1 MLGSRRTWRIPAV
14 VAVLLCATQ
23 LWSQEHQPPKVRK
36 VPTYLA
42 ADEARS
48 STLYERVLPTVV
60 TILTAERVPTS
71 EGLELHEG
79 LGSGVLIS
87 NQCHV
92 LTAAHV
98 ISGADRILVKT
109 FDDKLR
115 EAELLFSEA
124 GADIA
129 LLRLVEADPNLPHAV
144 LGDSDVLTVG
154 QATYIIG
161 SPYGLEHSFSVGH
174 ISAFREFDRL
184 YDGSIVV
191 EFIQTDAAINSGNS
205 GGPMF
210 NSKGEV
216 IGIASRILTVSG
228 GFQGLGFVVTIN
240 TAKQLL
246 ALEDRTWMGIESIY
260 FTRQQL
266 ATLLNLDLETDG
278 GLLVQRVAKGSPAEK
293 AGIRGGA
300 IPVVVLGLEILLGGD
315 LILAFDAQDTCHVE
329 CLVDADGRLSGLNR
343 IRVRYLREGKRLET
357 EVDVSAARRN
367 FLSSVEDDHIDK
379 D

>member
-1 MLGSRRTWRIPAV
+1 MKKSFPPPILP
-14 VAVLLCATQ
+14 VAVALFLCATQ
-23 LWSQEHQPPKVRK
+23 LGAQEHQPPNVRQS
-36 VPTYLA
+36 PAYLSD
-42 ADEARS
+42 DEARS
-48 STLYERVLPTVV
+48 ASLYERVLPTVV
-60 TILTAERVPTS
+60 TILTS
-71 EGLELHEG
+71 EQTLTPEGREIREG

-87 NQCHV
+87 KECHV

-98 ISGADRILVKT
+98 VAGADRILVKT
-109 FDDKLR
+109 FDGQLR

-129 LLRLVEADPNLPHAV
+129 LLRLVDVDLSLPHAV
-144 LGDSDVLTVG
+144 LGDSDLLSVG
-154 QATYIIG
+154 QSTYVIG

-174 ISAFREFDRL
+174 ISAFREFSRL
-184 YDGSIVV
+184 YDGSIIV

-246 ALEDRTWMGIESIY
+246 ALEDRAWMGIESVF
-260 FTRQQL
+260 FTREQL
-266 ATLLNLDLETDG
+266 AVLMNLDLEPDG

-293 AGIRGGA
+293 AGIRGGT
-300 IPVVVLGLEILLGGD
+300 IPVVVLGQEVLLGGD
-315 LILAFDAQDTCHVE
+315 LILAFDTQATCHE
-329 CLVDADGRLSGLNR
+329 QCLLHARRHLAGLDR
-343 IRVRYLREGKRLET
+343 IRVSYLRGGKRMET
-357 EVDVSAARRN
+357 EVDVSATRRN
-367 FLSSVEDDHIDK
+367 FLLSR
-379 D
+379 

>member
-1 MLGSRRTWRIPAV
+1 MLAV
-14 VAVLLCATQ
+14 VAVLSCAPQ
-23 LWSQEHQPPKVRK
+23 LWSQEHQPPKVRQS
-36 VPTYLA
+36 PAYLA
-42 ADEARS
+42 DDEARS

-60 TILTAERVPTS
+60 TILTSEQVLTS
-71 EGLELHEG
+71 EGQEIQEG

-87 NQCHV
+87 KECHV

-98 ISGADRILVKT
+98 VAGADRILVKT
-109 FDDKLR
+109 FDDQLR

-144 LGDSDVLTVG
+144 LGDSDVLAVG
-154 QATYIIG
+154 QSTYVIG

-228 GFQGLGFVVTIN
+228 GFQGLGFVVAIN

-246 ALEDRTWMGIESIY
+246 ALEDRTWLGIESIF
-260 FTRQQL
+260 FTREQL
-266 ATLLNLDLETDG
+266 AALLNLDLETDG
-278 GLLVQRVAKGSPAEK
+278 GLLVQRVTTGSPAEK

-300 IPVVVLGLEILLGGD
+300 IPVIVLGQEILLGGD
-315 LILAFDAQDTCHVE
+315 LILAFDTQDTCHE
-329 CLVDADGRLSGLNR
+329 QCLVNARGRLAGLDR
-343 IRVRYLREGKRLET
+343 IRVRFLRGGKRLET

-367 FLSSVEDDHIDK
+367 FLSSGDDDDVDED
-379 D
+379 

>member
-1 MLGSRRTWRIPAV
+1 MKKSFPPPILP
-14 VAVLLCATQ
+14 VAVALFLCATQ
-23 LWSQEHQPPKVRK
+23 LGSQEHLPPKVRQS
-36 VPTYLA
+36 PAYLSD
-42 ADEARS
+42 DEARS
-48 STLYERVLPTVV
+48 SSLYERVLPTVV
-60 TILTAERVPTS
+60 TILTSERTLTH
-71 EGLELHEG
+71 EGQEIREG

-87 NQCHV
+87 KESHV

-98 ISGADRILVKT
+98 VAGADRILVKT
-109 FDDKLR
+109 FDGRLR

-129 LLRLVEADPNLPHAV
+129 LLRLVEVDPSLPHAV
-144 LGDSDVLTVG
+144 LGDSDVLAVG
-154 QATYIIG
+154 QSTYVIG

-174 ISAFREFDRL
+174 ISAFREFSRL
-184 YDGSIVV
+184 YDGSILV

-205 GGPMF
+205 GGPVF

-246 ALEDRTWMGIESIY
+246 ALEDRTWMGIESVF
-260 FTRQQL
+260 FTREQL
-266 ATLLNLDLETDG
+266 ALLLNLDLEPDG

-300 IPVVVLGLEILLGGD
+300 IPVVILGQEVLLGGD
-315 LILAFDAQDTCHVE
+315 LILAFDTQDTCHE
-329 CLVDADGRLSGLNR
+329 QCLLHARSHLAGLDR
-343 IRVRYLREGKRLET
+343 IRVSYLRGGKRMET
-357 EVDVSAARRN
+357 EVDVSATRRN
-367 FLSSVEDDHIDK
+367 FLFSGEDDDV
-379 D
+379 DED